1 MNYPAQK
8 QPQEKEPAKA
18 HPNKNL
24 PVEPAPSKED
34 TPALEQPLSQTGE
47 HFKGTACADSE
58 GIKYLEANLPIEAK
72 EYTTVLK
79 YKGSRDGFEAK
90 DFHDRCDG
98 LGPTVSLLITD
109 KLVSIAGF
117 ASASW

>member
-34 TPALEQPLSQTGE
+34 TPQLEQPLSQTGE
-47 HFKGTACADSE
+47 HFNGTACADSE
-58 GIKYLEANLPIEAK
+58 GLKYLEANLPI
-72 EYTTVLK
+72 
-79 YKGSRDGFEAK
+79 
-90 DFHDRCDG
+90 
-98 LGPTVSLLITD
+98 
-109 KLVSIAGF
+109 
-117 ASASW
+117 